1 MERIIR
7 KLKGEHGVSELV
19 TAGLLLPIALLLIVA
34 AADFTRT
41 PIVRDQLYGALV
53 DASFRVDKRLGD
65 FAASGDSQHFI
76 DTFTPAGNV
85 LCSYINSTKPCSDS
99 YGWSGLQGFITADS
113 LAMYLGLA
121 CDIAVESFN
130 SQQTNFLS
138 IADGTEPEFS
148 FQFYMLRLNLDSTT
162 CVFEDIQLLQMTE
175 DCKNTT
181 GSFDSVVPPTGFSFD
196 TLAEVL
202 RVNFDASSSPSMGG
216 WIIDNDSAVNGPYTS
231 TVPRCL
237 PSYWLVGVGYTK
249 VDHLFKGFFGSSD
262 LVIEYFVRPLNNP
275 AGIQSADLN
284 S

>member
-1 MERIIR
+1 MRLLFLKI
-7 KLKGEHGVSELV
+7 KGEQGVSDLV
-19 TAGLLLPIALLLIVA
+19 TAGLLLPIALMLIVA

-53 DASFRVDKRLGD
+53 DASFRVDRRLGD
-65 FAASGDSQHFI
+65 LAAGGETKHFI
-76 DTFTPAGNV
+76 DTFTPAGNA
-85 LCSYINSTKPCSDS
+85 LCSYIHSTNPCSDS
-99 YGWSGLQGFITADS
+99 YGWTGLQGFITAGS
-113 LAMYLGLA
+113 IGSYLGLA

-138 IADGTEPEFS
+138 IADGNEPEFS

-162 CVFEDIQLLQMTE
+162 CVFEDIQLLEMVE

-181 GSFDSVVPPTGFSFD
+181 GSFNSVVPPTGFSFD
-196 TLAEVL
+196 IIAEVL

-216 WIIDNDSAVNGPYTS
+216 WVIDNDSDVNGPYTS
-231 TVPRCL
+231 TAPRCL